1 MITKMLGWIVDNSK
15 SLSLDPRTGFQFLL
29 LRSFARLRV
38 SFFLRLGLVWF
49 KRDEFSKTIRTKGF
63 TNANRQKLL
72 GFLDMSQ
79 KRVFLMRKE
88 KTKKLWEPSQFRVQN
103 SHMTLFTEFVSK
115 KLDRHFQD
123 WTELHGWSVECPDSF
138 WGLASEYLDIKWQE
152 RARQIYSPPK
162 KGKMQ
167 GATWFQGSYL
177 NYAQNILASLF
188 SEGEVLLE
196 YEESK
201 KISSRTA
208 QELWNRVA
216 QLASGLKALG
226 LKKGDSVAGVLSNTI
241 ESVEA
246 MLAVTSL
253 GGVWSSCSPDFG
265 LAAISQRLLASC
277 PRFVFY
283 CNTYS
288 YKGKSFYCGSQ
299 LELSLEQL
307 LSVEKIILVSSTEKQ
322 TPPVLKRKILYEDLI
337 FLKSLVIDPNTGLF
351 PIDFELLSFSDPLFI
366 MFSSGTTGAP
376 KCIVHG
382 VGGTLL
388 QHKKELMLHSDLKVG
403 EGFCFYTNTSWM
415 MWNWMV
421 SSLSVGARVLL
432 YNGAPSYPEPLT
444 FWKIAEK
451 EKISILGTS
460 PTYLTYSKKFMED
473 TSFKEDFLAH
483 LKTLLTTGSPLLPE
497 HFRWVYSKVKKDIHL
512 ASISGG
518 TDILS
523 CFVLGNPNIPVYEGE
538 IQVAGLGM
546 AVVAKKREGISSS
559 EEKAELVCTKP
570 FVSMPLYFLNDPCGK
585 KLTEAYFS
593 FYPDSEDEVWR
604 HGDYIE
610 ETLHGGYIIH
620 GRSDATLN
628 PNGIRMGTSE
638 FYNVLE
644 GLKEVEDALVIAQKK
659 PEGDKIILF
668 VVLVSGVQ
676 LNKILEEKILK
687 KLATD
692 LTKRHSPHKIFQV
705 KEIPYTQNGKKL
717 EILVSHLINGVPL
730 QNLNAVKN
738 LEALEDFE
746 RCKVFLEEWT

>member
-1 MITKMLGWIVDNSK
+1 
-15 SLSLDPRTGFQFLL
+15 
-29 LRSFARLRV
+29 
-38 SFFLRLGLVWF
+38 
-49 KRDEFSKTIRTKGF
+49 
-63 TNANRQKLL
+63 
-72 GFLDMSQ
+72 
-79 KRVFLMRKE
+79 MRKE
-88 KTKKLWEPSQFRVQN
+88 KTKKLWEPSQIRVQN

-123 WTELHGWSVECPDSF
+123 WAKLHHWSLECPHSF
-138 WGLASEYLDIKWQE
+138 WGLASEYLGIKWQE

-162 KGKMQ
+162 KGKIQ
-167 GATWFQGSYL
+167 GATWFQGGYL

-188 SEGEVLLE
+188 PEGEVLLE

-216 QLASGLKALG
+216 QLATGLKKLG
-226 LKKGDSVAGVLSNTI
+226 LKKGDSVTGVLSNTI

-253 GGVWSSCSPDFG
+253 GGIWSSCSPDFG

-283 CNTYS
+283 CETYS
-288 YKGKSFYCGSQ
+288 YKGKSFNCGSQ
-299 LELSLEQL
+299 LELSLEL
-307 LSVEKIILVSSTEKQ
+307 LPSVEKIILVSSTEKQ
-322 TPPVLKRKILYEDLI
+322 RPPLLEGKILYEELI
-337 FLKSLVIDPNTGLF
+337 FSNPLAIDPNTGLF
-351 PIDFELLSFSDPLFI
+351 PIDFELLSFSDPLYI

-382 VGGTLL
+382 IGGTLL
-388 QHKKELMLHSDLKVG
+388 QHKKELMLHSDLKAG

-415 MWNWMV
+415 MWNWMI
-421 SSLSVGARVLL
+421 SALSVGARVVL

-444 FWKIAEK
+444 LWEIAKK
-451 EKISILGTS
+451 EQVAILGTS
-460 PTYLTYSKKFMED
+460 PTYLTHSKKFMED
-473 TSFKEDFLAH
+473 TSFKEDFLPH

-523 CFVLGNPNIPVYEGE
+523 CFVLGNPNLPVYEGE

-546 AVVAKKREGISSS
+546 AVVAKKQERMGSC

-570 FVSMPLYFLNDPCGK
+570 FVSMPLYFLNDPYGK
-585 KLTEAYFS
+585 KLTETYFS
-593 FYPDSEDEVWR
+593 FYSDSQDEVWR

-638 FYNVLE
+638 FYNALE
-644 GLKEVEDALVIAQKK
+644 GLKEVEDALVVAQKK
-659 PEGDKIILF
+659 QEGDKILLF
-668 VVLVSGVQ
+668 VVLASGVL
-676 LNKILEEKILK
+676 LNKILEEKIIK
-687 KLATD
+687 KLETD
-692 LTKRHSPHKIFQV
+692 LTKRHRPQKIFQV
-705 KEIPYTQNGKKL
+705 KEIPYTHSGKKL
-717 EILVSHLINGVPL
+717 EILVSHLINGEPIE
-730 QNLNAVKN
+730 NLNAVKN
-738 LEALEDFE
+738 QESLRDFE
-746 RCKVFLEEWT
+746 ECKVFLEKWT